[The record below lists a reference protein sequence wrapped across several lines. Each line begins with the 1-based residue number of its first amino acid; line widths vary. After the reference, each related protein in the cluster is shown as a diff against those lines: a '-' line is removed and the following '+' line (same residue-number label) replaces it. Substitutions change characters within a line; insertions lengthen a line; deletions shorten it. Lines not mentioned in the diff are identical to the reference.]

1 MRDQNRAETDAVGA
15 IQAAMCR
22 HATYS
27 LAKAWR
33 DLSPGDLF
41 TAVALAVRDQMVE
54 RYLETEARYARQ
66 IPSGCIICRLSFCSG
81 SRSEI
86 ISRTCRCARCTD
98 RLCTI

>member
-1 MRDQNRAETDAVGA
+1 MRDQNSAETDAVDA
-15 IQAAMCR
+15 IQAAIGR

-27 LAKAWR
+27 LAKAWG

-66 IPSGCIICRLSFCSG
+66 DPKLAVLSV
-81 SRSEI
+81 
-86 ISRTCRCARCTD
+86 D
-98 RLCTI
+98 